1 MKETY
6 YFVLK
11 KSLNALNFHF
21 YLTIILQRIR
31 KFNISFEFVPEIFSI
46 NKFSE

>member
-21 YLTIILQRIR
+21 YLTKILQEIK
-31 KFNISFEFVPEIFSI
+31 KFNISFEFVLQIFRSI
-46 NKFSE
+46 SE